1 MVFRVTSVGLLK
13 TRDFGSLWAG
23 QLVSQ
28 IGDGLHKVALLWF
41 VYALTGSALKMT
53 IVGLLQ
59 TIPPLVGGP
68 LVGAYLDRWPKK
80 SVMIWVDAIRAL
92 LVLLIPVLHALD
104 ALTLERLYTLVFL
117 LSVVSAVFGP
127 ALSSSV
133 PLIVDRPQ
141 LTAANALMQSTGNIG
156 MLLGP
161 AVSGVGIALVGAQN
175 VLLLDA
181 ATFLVSTLCLIPIRI
196 RPPASRIQERGP
208 GRLAAE
214 IRMGFRFVFVQH
226 RLVRRLMVTSI
237 AFSLGASAFTFLLPV
252 VASDLLRV
260 GPVGLGWLWSS
271 LGAGMLVA
279 SVALAVV
286 NQGGLRRRL
295 RIVAAALAVGGVATF
310 TLTRLDTPAMAGA
323 LIAAIGGSSAVFTPI
338 VWALLQELTP
348 IDLLGRVFTTFS
360 TGAMAAAMVGIMGAG
375 WIADTFGPMI
385 GLTSIGLVLM
395 VGATITLCWSRS
407 CDPRSPALVSRI

>member
-1 MVFRVTSVGLLK
+1 MTSVGLLK

-181 ATFLVSTLCLIPIRI
+181 PTFLVSTLCLIPIRI
-196 RPPASRIQERGP
+196 RHPASRI
-208 GRLAAE
+208 
-214 IRMGFRFVFVQH
+214 V
-226 RLVRRLMVTSI
+226 S
-237 AFSLGASAFTFLLPV
+237 AS
-252 VASDLLRV
+252 S
-260 GPVGLGWLWSS
+260 
-271 LGAGMLVA
+271 
-279 SVALAVV
+279 
-286 NQGGLRRRL
+286 
-295 RIVAAALAVGGVATF
+295 
-310 TLTRLDTPAMAGA
+310 
-323 LIAAIGGSSAVFTPI
+323 
-338 VWALLQELTP
+338 
-348 IDLLGRVFTTFS
+348 
-360 TGAMAAAMVGIMGAG
+360 
-375 WIADTFGPMI
+375 
-385 GLTSIGLVLM
+385 
-395 VGATITLCWSRS
+395 
-407 CDPRSPALVSRI
+407 